1 MTIDRAGLRVAAALV
16 LGLLT
21 GAAIRASGR
30 DLGALVEGIDAVG
43 GVWLDLLRM
52 TVVPLVASLL
62 VLAVGQV
69 SDVAATGRLA
79 GRTLGL
85 FAVLLL
91 CAAIYGVAATELALA
106 VWPVDPEAAAALR
119 AGADPTGAPVAE
131 VPRFAVW
138 LRSLVPANAIAAAA
152 NDQILPVV
160 VFSLA
165 FGFGA
170 TRIASELRASLLVGL
185 TAVSEALIAVVRG
198 VLWAAPIGVFAL
210 ALGVGARAGIG
221 VAAVLLQ
228 YVVIVSAVTSGIIA
242 AAFVVAVV
250 GGVPLAR
257 YARAVGPVLV
267 IAFSTQSSLACLPA
281 MLERAR
287 GPLGVS
293 ERVAGLVL
301 PLAVAVF
308 RLTSPVA
315 NLAVVLFVA
324 AVYGVHPTL
333 GQLASGMVVA
343 LAVSVGSVGL
353 PGQVSFFSAVA
364 PIGLA
369 VGVPLELLPVLLA
382 VEVIPDLFRTMG
394 NVAAD
399 LAVTGVLS
407 RAADPHPSLPV

>member
-1 MTIDRAGLRVAAALV
+1 MTIDPAGARVGAALIG
-16 LGLLT
+16 GLAV
-21 GAAIRASGR
+21 GALIRASGAA
-30 DLGALVEGIDAVG
+30 LGPLLDAIDAVG

-62 VLAVGQV
+62 VVAVGQV
-69 SDVAATGRLA
+69 SDAAATGRLA
-79 GRTLGL
+79 GRALGL
-85 FAVLLL
+85 FAGLLIGAVL
-91 CAAIYGVAATELALA
+91 YGIGATTLALA
-106 VWPVDPEAAAALR
+106 LWPVDPAAADALR
-119 AGADPTGAPVAE
+119 AGVDPSAMPAAVAPQ
-131 VPRFAVW
+131 FAVW

-160 VFSLA
+160 VFSLV

-170 TRIASELRASLLVGL
+170 TRIAPELRSPLLLVL
-185 TAVSEALIAVVRG
+185 EAVSETLITVVRG

-228 YVVIVSAVTSGIIA
+228 YVVIVSGVTAGVIA
-242 AAFVVAVV
+242 AAFAVAWA
-250 GGVPLAR
+250 GGVPPVR
-257 YARAVGPVLV
+257 FARAAGPVLV

-287 GPLGVS
+287 DPLAVP

-308 RLTSPVA
+308 RMTSPVA

-324 AVYGVHPTL
+324 AVCGVHPTA
-333 GQLASGMVVA
+333 GQLVSGGIVA
-343 LAVSVGSVGL
+343 FAVSIGSVGL
-353 PGQVSFFSAVA
+353 PGQVSFFSAIA

-369 VGVPLELLPVLLA
+369 VGVPLDLLPVLLA
-382 VEVIPDLFRTMG
+382 IEVIPDLFRTMG

-399 LAVTGVLS
+399 LAVTAVVARS
-407 RAADPHPSLPV
+407 AE